1 MTSIINFNNNDQEP
15 LLSDNSSNSSD
26 SSYCVICLEDFS
38 KKSAYNFDCGHHLH
52 VECFHKYFF
61 YNYDIEKNYIS
72 CPICRTELNVEIL
85 PIKQSKCTVFCKYF
99 LLLFCISSIGLSFIP
114 YQDLFDKN

>member
-38 KKSAYNFDCGHHLH
+38 KKSAYNFDCGHYLH

-61 YNYDIEKNYIS
+61 YNYDIERNFIS
-72 CPICRTELNVEIL
+72 CPICRADINVYIQPEKSNKLFIKIICLLSMSCLSVLSVL
-85 PIKQSKCTVFCKYF
+85 PIRNYLDSH
-99 LLLFCISSIGLSFIP
+99 L
-114 YQDLFDKN
+114 